1 MVTPRPASWEVRPDR
16 LPVDEAQLLDGSALD
31 VLGVVALVLADYLV
45 DDVAAVVVTMAIYRR
60 LTDRGLICRQVDPGR
75 RPGE

>member
-1 MVTPRPASWEVRPDR
+1 MVTD
-16 LPVDEAQLLDGSALD
+16 VDDAQLVDGSALD
-31 VLGVVALVLADYLV
+31 VLGVIALVLADALG
-45 DDVAAVVVTMAIYRR
+45 DESAAIVVTMAIYRR